1 MRLTPEQQTKVE
13 ELRIRL
19 SATIHSLKNTAA
31 VLRQAAI
38 KQAKD
43 GETFTAGI
51 LTDIADQFEDIA
63 NGREDVSR

>member
-1 MRLTPEQQTKVE
+1 MKLTPDQQAMAE

-31 VLRQAAI
+31 VLRQAAR
-38 KQAKD
+38 KQALE

-51 LTDIADQFEDIA
+51 LSDIADQFEDIA
-63 NGREDVSR
+63 NGREDVS